1 MANYQQ
7 ANLIK
12 IEKLLKGRKPILV
25 NNAFIKKVLGY
36 DDMRDFARDIGDW
49 GYTTDFTYRDY
60 QTENWQ
66 SFLRRF
72 LKETFL
78 D

>member
-12 IEKLLKGRKPILV
+12 IERLLKSRKPILL

-36 DDMRDFARDIGDW
+36 DDMRDFTKDLGDW
-49 GYTTDFTYRDY
+49 GYVTDFTYLDY
-60 QTENWQ
+60 QTQNWQ
-66 SFLRRF
+66 SHLRRF